1 MNVIKIRDLSVVQFN
16 DFCKANGLS
25 IQIVRQEPNQLTKN
39 ELNLDFEIKIKT
51 VEEQTKMEDNNE
63 Q

>member
-39 ELNLDFEIKIKT
+39 ELNLDFEIQIK
-51 VEEQTKMEDNNE
+51 
-63 Q
+63 